1 MKLDR
6 GKVDHVTGKPF
17 KKFKCRECGVEIL
30 TVSIDNGYKVC
41 PKCDIKKVKDSG

>member
-1 MKLDR
+1 MKSDR

-17 KKFKCRECGVEIL
+17 KRFKCIECGIEIL

-41 PKCDIKKVKDSG
+41 PKCDIKKAENSG